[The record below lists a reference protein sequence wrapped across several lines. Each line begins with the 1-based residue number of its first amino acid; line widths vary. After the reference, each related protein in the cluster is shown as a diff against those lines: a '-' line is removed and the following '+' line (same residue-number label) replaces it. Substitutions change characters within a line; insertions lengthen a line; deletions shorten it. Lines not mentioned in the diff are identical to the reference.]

1 MAAISNSLGR
11 TVKTNVVLYSTDNQ
25 GRDGYITYNDG
36 GFWKDNIKQIKPKP
50 DFPRYK
56 YYNFH
61 SLIHPAAPFNYYSD
75 GSGRD
80 SYVIKNNA
88 GLVKDFNPLANRK
101 VLSKYLRNNPP
112 IIFKKKPNN
121 QKIFLTPSEKQNFLK
136 THDIQNKVVNRLYDQ
151 SLGKFRAKMS
161 SMSPMNK
168 NRFNYPNG
176 YNNNYNLPYINTD
189 GPVNNKSNKFFPQNS
204 NEHLYNSINNDMCR
218 TGNNYK
224 MCKTSTNFYSPQ
236 VENKSRKYENLKIN
250 TTESNNI
257 VPNNNCENSK
267 NTINN
272 NTINTNDINNNNNG
286 NYCTINGNTCKN
298 EKNECNKERFN
309 SIQNENWNP
318 ILSKYNTL
326 NNIPKEKVENRIN
339 VYSNRVKK
347 PTLEELE
354 DPRLTEEEK
363 YNIMEHKVFK
373 PRPLSYRQLYH
384 RTQIF
389 NRYKPYLVD
398 DFQEYSDGE

>member
-1 MAAISNSLGR
+1 MSAISNSLGR

-50 DFPRYK
+50 DFPRQK

-80 SYVIKNNA
+80 TYVIKNNA
-88 GLVKDFNPLANRK
+88 GLVREFNPLANRK

-112 IIFKKKPNN
+112 ILFKKNPKY
-121 QKIFLTPSEKQNFLK
+121 QKIFLTPSEKQKYLK
-136 THDIQNKVVNRLYDQ
+136 TYDIQKKVVNRLYDQ
-151 SLGKFRAKMS
+151 SLGKFREKMS
-161 SMSPMNK
+161 SKSPMNK
-168 NRFNYPNG
+168 SRFNYP
-176 YNNNYNLPYINTD
+176 YISNNNFSYINTD
-189 GPVNNKSNKFFPQNS
+189 SPYNNMSNKYFQQKS
-204 NEHLYNSINNDMCR
+204 KEYINNSVINEMNR
-218 TGNNYK
+218 GGYK
-224 MCKTSTNFYSPQ
+224 MSKTSTNFYTPKI
-236 VENKSRKYENLKIN
+236 ENKSRKYENLKIN
-250 TTESNNI
+250 TTISNNNISNNSFESIKNTFNSNTININTNKSNNI
-257 VPNNNCENSK
+257 KYSTIKDNNCKSKCDDERMNSL
-267 NTINN
+267 
-272 NTINTNDINNNNNG
+272 
-286 NYCTINGNTCKN
+286 
-298 EKNECNKERFN
+298 
-309 SIQNENWNP
+309 QNENWNP

-326 NNIPKEKVENRIN
+326 NTLQKKKVENRIN

-347 PTLEELE
+347 PTLQELE
-354 DPRLTEEEK
+354 NPLLKEEEK

-389 NRYKPYLVD
+389 NRYKPFLVE
-398 DFQEYSDGE
+398 DFQDYSDGE

>member
-1 MAAISNSLGR
+1 MSAISNSLGR

-50 DFPRYK
+50 DFPRQK

-88 GLVKDFNPLANRK
+88 GLVKEFNPLANRK

-112 IIFKKKPNN
+112 IMFKKKPDN

-136 THDIQNKVVNRLYDQ
+136 THYIQNKVVNRLYDQ
-151 SLGKFRAKMS
+151 SLGRFREKMS
-161 SMSPMNK
+161 SQSPMYK
-168 NRFNYPNG
+168 NRFNYPNL
-176 YNNNYNLPYINTD
+176 NNNNLPYINTD
-189 GPVNNKSNKFFPQNS
+189 GPANYKSNNFFPQKSREN
-204 NEHLYNSINNDMCR
+204 NYNSINNEMFR
-218 TGNNYK
+218 TGNNFK
-224 MCKTSTNFYSPQ
+224 ICKTSTNFYSPK
-236 VENKSRKYENLKIN
+236 VENKNEKYENLKID
-250 TTESNNI
+250 TTISNNNI
-257 VPNNNCENSK
+257 SNNNFENNK
-267 NTINN
+267 DTINN
-272 NTINTNDINNNNNG
+272 NTINTNGTNNNNNG
-286 NYCTINGNTCKN
+286 NYCTINDNACRK
-298 EKNECNKERFN
+298 ECNNERIN
-309 SIQNENWNP
+309 SLQNENWNP
-318 ILSKYNTL
+318 RLPKYNTL
-326 NNIPKEKVENRIN
+326 NNPPKEKVENRIN
-339 VYSNRVKK
+339 VYSNRVKS

-354 DPRLTEEEK
+354 DPLLTEEEK

>member
-1 MAAISNSLGR
+1 MSAISNSLGR

-50 DFPRYK
+50 DFPRQK

-88 GLVKDFNPLANRK
+88 GLVKEFNPLANRK

-112 IIFKKKPNN
+112 IMFKKKPDN

-136 THDIQNKVVNRLYDQ
+136 THYIQNKVVNRLYAQ
-151 SLGKFRAKMS
+151 SLGRFREKMS
-161 SMSPMNK
+161 SQSPMYK
-168 NRFNYPNG
+168 NRFNYPNI
-176 YNNNYNLPYINTD
+176 NNNNLPYINTD
-189 GPVNNKSNKFFPQNS
+189 DPANYKSNNFFPQKSREN
-204 NEHLYNSINNDMCR
+204 NYNSINNEMFR
-218 TGNNYK
+218 TGNNFK
-224 MCKTSTNFYSPQ
+224 ICKTSTNFYSPK
-236 VENKSRKYENLKIN
+236 VENKNEKYENLKID
-250 TTESNNI
+250 TTISNNNI
-257 VPNNNCENSK
+257 SNNNFENNK
-267 NTINN
+267 DTINN
-272 NTINTNDINNNNNG
+272 NTINTNGTNNNNNG
-286 NYCTINGNTCKN
+286 NYCTINDNACRK
-298 EKNECNKERFN
+298 ECNNERIN
-309 SIQNENWNP
+309 SLQNENWNP
-318 ILSKYNTL
+318 RLPKYNTL
-326 NNIPKEKVENRIN
+326 NNPPKEKVENRIN
-339 VYSNRVKK
+339 VYSNRVKS

-354 DPRLTEEEK
+354 DPLLTEEEK

>member
-1 MAAISNSLGR
+1 MSAIGNSLGR

-50 DFPRYK
+50 DFPRQK

-88 GLVKDFNPLANRK
+88 GLVKEFNPLANRK

-112 IIFKKKPNN
+112 ILFKKKPNN

-151 SLGKFRAKMS
+151 NLGKFREKMNS
-161 SMSPMNK
+161 QSPMNK
-168 NRFNYPNG
+168 YRFNYPNKG
-176 YNNNYNLPYINTD
+176 NNNLPYINTD
-189 GPVNNKSNKFFPQNS
+189 GPVNNMPNKFFPQNS
-204 NEHLYNSINNDMCR
+204 NEYNYNSINNEMFR
-218 TGNNYK
+218 SGNNYK
-224 MCKTSTNFYSPQ
+224 MCKTSTNFYSPN
-236 VENKSRKYENLKIN
+236 VENKTRKFENLKIN
-250 TTESNNI
+250 TTISNNI
-257 VPNNNCENSK
+257 ISNNNCENK
-267 NTINN
+267 KDTIN
-272 NTINTNDINNNNNG
+272 NTINTNGTNNNDNG
-286 NYCTINGNTCKN
+286 NNCSFNDNACKKEYN
-298 EKNECNKERFN
+298 NERFN
-309 SIQNENWNP
+309 SLQNEKWNP
-318 ILSKYNTL
+318 TSSKYNTL
-326 NNIPKEKVENRIN
+326 NNAPKEKVENRIN
-339 VYSNRVKK
+339 VYSNRVKS
-347 PTLEELE
+347 PTIEELE

-389 NRYKPYLVD
+389 NRFKPYLVD

>member
-1 MAAISNSLGR
+1 MSAISNSLGR

-50 DFPRYK
+50 DFPRQK

-80 SYVIKNNA
+80 TYVIKNNA
-88 GLVKDFNPLANRK
+88 GLVREFNPLANRK

-112 IIFKKKPNN
+112 ILFKKNPKY
-121 QKIFLTPSEKQNFLK
+121 QKIFLTPSEKQKYLK
-136 THDIQNKVVNRLYDQ
+136 TYDIQKKVVNRLYDQ
-151 SLGKFRAKMS
+151 SLGKFREKMS
-161 SMSPMNK
+161 SKSPMNK
-168 NRFNYPNG
+168 SRFNYP
-176 YNNNYNLPYINTD
+176 YISNNNFSYINTD
-189 GPVNNKSNKFFPQNS
+189 SPYNNMSNKYFQQKS
-204 NEHLYNSINNDMCR
+204 KEYINNSVINEMNR
-218 TGNNYK
+218 GGYK
-224 MCKTSTNFYSPQ
+224 MSKTSTNFYTPKI
-236 VENKSRKYENLKIN
+236 ENKSRKYENLKIN
-250 TTESNNI
+250 TTISNNNISNNSFESIKNTFNSNTININTNKSNNI
-257 VPNNNCENSK
+257 KYSTIKDNNCKSKCDDERMNSL
-267 NTINN
+267 
-272 NTINTNDINNNNNG
+272 
-286 NYCTINGNTCKN
+286 
-298 EKNECNKERFN
+298 
-309 SIQNENWNP
+309 QNENWNP

-326 NNIPKEKVENRIN
+326 NTLPKKKVENRIN

-347 PTLEELE
+347 PTLQELE
-354 DPRLTEEEK
+354 NPLLKEEEK

-389 NRYKPYLVD
+389 NRYKPFLVE
-398 DFQEYSDGE
+398 DFQDYSDGE